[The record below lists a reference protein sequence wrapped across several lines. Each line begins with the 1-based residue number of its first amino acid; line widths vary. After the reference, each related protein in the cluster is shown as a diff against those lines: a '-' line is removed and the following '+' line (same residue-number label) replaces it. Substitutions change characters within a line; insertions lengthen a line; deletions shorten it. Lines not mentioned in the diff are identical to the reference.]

1 MKGGEETKD
10 IYGIFYSDKINL
22 EQGKLKKKK
31 SVGFKVN
38 YQTIEEHSASI
49 CALSYHTSYFCKLA
63 LLTSPPFI
71 LSSKADFLSL
81 LIH

>member
-22 EQGKLKKKK
+22 EQGK
-31 SVGFKVN
+31 SAGFKVN
-38 YQTIEEHSASI
+38 YQTTEKHSASI
-49 CALSYHTSYFCKLA
+49 CALSYYTSSFCKLA

-71 LSSKADFLSL
+71 LSSKAYFLSL

>member
-22 EQGKLKKKK
+22 EQGKFYKI

-38 YQTIEEHSASI
+38 YQTTEKHSASI
-49 CALSYHTSYFCKLA
+49 CALSDYTSYFCKLA
-63 LLTSPPFI
+63 LLTSPSFI
-71 LSSKADFLSL
+71 LSSKAHFLSL

>member
-22 EQGKLKKKK
+22 EQGKLKKK
-31 SVGFKVN
+31 SVFFKVN
-38 YQTIEEHSASI
+38 YQTTEKHSASI
-49 CALSYHTSYFCKLA
+49 CALSDYTSYFCKLA

-71 LSSKADFLSL
+71 LSSKAYFLSL

>member
-10 IYGIFYSDKINL
+10 IYGIFYIDKINL
-22 EQGKLKKKK
+22 EQGKFKKK

-38 YQTIEEHSASI
+38 YQTTEKHSASI
-49 CALSYHTSYFCKLA
+49 CALSDYTSYFCKLA
-63 LLTSPPFI
+63 LLTSPSFI
-71 LSSKADFLSL
+71 LSSKANFLSL